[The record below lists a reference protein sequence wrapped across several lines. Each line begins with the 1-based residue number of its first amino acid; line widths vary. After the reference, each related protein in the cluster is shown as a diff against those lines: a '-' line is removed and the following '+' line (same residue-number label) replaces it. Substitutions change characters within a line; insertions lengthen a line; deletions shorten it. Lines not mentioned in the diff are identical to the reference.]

1 MIGRSG
7 TTGTSRRLAAALLA
21 LGLAAAGPAAAAKAK
36 AAKKPAAKPEGSLPV
51 DARTARAESVLS
63 FGRFGP
69 VAIYRRTPHPR
80 NVVLFIS
87 GDGGWNLGVIDMAQA
102 LAGLDALVVG
112 IDIVHYLHAAEAAKD
127 SCTSAAVDFEALS
140 QYVQKKLGM
149 PDYVPPVLVGYSS
162 GATLAYATLVQAPP
176 STFRGAISLGF
187 CPDLPIKKNF
197 CAGQGLAW
205 GPGPKGKGVSF
216 LPSAKLEAPFIA
228 LQGTADETCLPAET
242 DRYVKQVRNGEI
254 VLLPK
259 VGHGFSV
266 QARWM
271 PQFKEA
277 FQKMAKPAAPAAP
290 TVAAPAATTA
300 AHGAPVPAVSDL
312 PLVEVPAKGTVP
324 ETVPAKGTVPGTV
337 PAKGAAAGTAGDR
350 LAVIVS
356 GDGGWAG
363 IDREVGGA
371 LAARGIPVV
380 GLNSLS
386 YFWRGR
392 TPDETAKD
400 LARILEHYLAVWG
413 KQRAILVG
421 YSMGA
426 DVLPFMVSRLP
437 EPLRNRVDLVA
448 LLGPETKASFEFH
461 VTQWLGGGSSTDRPV
476 MPEVEKLGGRPRLLC
491 LYGEKES
498 DSICPGLS
506 PALGRSIGFSGAHHF
521 GGNYAALADR
531 ILAELPGRAAA
542 GR

>member
-1 MIGRSG
+1 M
-7 TTGTSRRLAAALLA
+7 TSRPRRTPRRLAAALLA
-21 LGLAAAGPAAAAKAK
+21 LAAAAAGSPAPAAARPKAPAK
-36 AAKKPAAKPEGSLPV
+36 AAAPKPAGPLPV

-69 VAIYRRTPHPR
+69 VAIYRRSPHPR

-87 GDGGWNLGVIDMAQA
+87 GDGGWNLGVIDMARA
-102 LAGLDALVVG
+102 LADLDALVVG
-112 IDIVHYLHAAEAAKD
+112 IDITHYLRAAEAAKD

-149 PDYVPPVLVGYSS
+149 PDYAPPVLVGYSS

-187 CPDLPIKKNF
+187 CPDLPVKKDF

-216 LPSAKLEAPFIA
+216 LPSAKLEAPFVA

-277 FQKMAKPAAPAAP
+277 FQKMTRPAATAAPAAA
-290 TVAAPAATTA
+290 TAAAPHNAGA
-300 AHGAPVPAVSDL
+300 APVPAVSDL
-312 PLVEVPAKGTVP
+312 PLVEVPAKGP
-324 ETVPAKGTVPGTV
+324 PAH
-337 PAKGAAAGTAGDR
+337 GTAGDR

-392 TPDETAKD
+392 TPDEIARD
-400 LARILEHYLAVWG
+400 LARILEHYFDAWG
-413 KQRAILVG
+413 KQRAVLIG

-426 DVLPFMVSRLP
+426 DVLPFMAARLP
-437 EPLRNRVDLVA
+437 PALRDRVDLVA
-448 LLGPETKASFEFH
+448 LLGPEKMASFEFH
-461 VTQWLGGGSSTDRPV
+461 VTQWLGGASSTDRPV
-476 MPEVEKLGGRPRLLC
+476 LPEIRKLGGRPRLLC
-491 LYGEKES
+491 LYGEQES
-498 DSICPGLS
+498 GSICPGLD
-506 PALGRSIGFSGAHHF
+506 PALGRSIGFSGSHHF
-521 GGNYAALADR
+521 GGNYGALADR
-531 ILAELPGRAAA
+531 ILQELPGGAAA